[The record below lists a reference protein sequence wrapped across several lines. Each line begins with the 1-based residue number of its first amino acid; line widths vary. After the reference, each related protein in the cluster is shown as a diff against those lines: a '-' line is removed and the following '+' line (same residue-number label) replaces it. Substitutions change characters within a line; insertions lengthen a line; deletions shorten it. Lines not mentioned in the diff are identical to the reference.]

1 MCPACITTAALWLAG
16 TTSAGGLVAFVAG
29 KRRAGRDRPAIDPKP
44 SNLNTV
50 IEGER
55 NESAQRRITH

>member
-16 TTSAGGLVAFVAG
+16 TTSVSGLVAFVAS
-29 KRRAGRDRPAIDPKP
+29 KRRAGRGRPAINPKP
-44 SNLNTV
+44 SDPNTV